1 MEYIL
6 LLIILFALT
15 LAYFRVAD
23 KYNIIDKPN
32 HRSAHSEITLRGG
45 GIIFWFV
52 SLLYFAQH
60 VESNYLFFIGI
71 TLVSLV
77 SFWDDIQTLPNKI
90 RILTHFAAISLIF
103 YNLELFEIAPWWGI
117 VFSYI
122 VAIGIINAYNFM
134 DGINGITGLY
144 TIVVMAS
151 LLYVNQYVFEF
162 TVFNFIAYPIL
173 ASVVFLFFNYRKRAK
188 CFAGDVGS
196 ISIAFWI
203 VFLVSKL
210 ILDTGSFV
218 WLLFLVVYGVE
229 TVCTIIHRMY
239 LKENIFEAHRW
250 HLYQILSN
258 GYKIDHRLVSIL
270 YAVLQALASCIIIF
284 GYKLHLDLVVFLIVV
299 PPFVLLYSVKFYL
312 LKKINY

>member
-1 MEYIL
+1 MQYLLISFAL
-6 LLIILFALT
+6 LLLEL
-15 LAYFRVAD
+15 LYFKIAD
-23 KYNIIDKPN
+23 RYNIVDNPN
-32 HRSAHSEITLRGG
+32 HRSAHTEITLRGG
-45 GIIFWFV
+45 GIIFWFA
-52 SLLYFAQH
+52 SLLYFVQH
-60 VESNYLFFIGI
+60 VERDYLFFVGI

-77 SFWDDIQTLPNKI
+77 SFWDDIQNLPNKI
-90 RILTHFAAISLIF
+90 RISTHFIAISLIF
-103 YNLELFEIAPWWGI
+103 YSLGLFEIVPWWG
-117 VFSYI
+117 VAFSYI
-122 VAIGIINAYNFM
+122 IAIGIINAYNFM
-134 DGINGITGLY
+134 DGVNGITGLY
-144 TIVVMAS
+144 TIVVMGS

-162 TVFNFIAYPIL
+162 TDFNFIVYPIL
-173 ASVVFLFFNYRKRAK
+173 ASVVFLFFNFRKRAK

-258 GYKIDHRLVSIL
+258 GYKIDHRLVSVL

>member
-1 MEYIL
+1 M
-6 LLIILFALT
+6 
-15 LAYFRVAD
+15 
-23 KYNIIDKPN
+23 
-32 HRSAHSEITLRGG
+32 G
-45 GIIFWFV
+45 
-52 SLLYFAQH
+52 
-60 VESNYLFFIGI
+60 
-71 TLVSLV
+71 
-77 SFWDDIQTLPNKI
+77 
-90 RILTHFAAISLIF
+90 
-103 YNLELFEIAPWWGI
+103 
-117 VFSYI
+117 
-122 VAIGIINAYNFM
+122 
-134 DGINGITGLY
+134 
-144 TIVVMAS
+144 S

-162 TVFNFIAYPIL
+162 TDFNFIVYPIL

-210 ILDTGSFV
+210 ILDTGSFL

-258 GYKIDHRLVSIL
+258 GYKIDHRLVSVL

-284 GYKLHLDLVVFLIVV
+284 GYKLHLDVVVFLIVV

>member
-203 VFLVSKL
+203 IFLVSKL

-229 TVCTIIHRMY
+229 TVCTILHRMY

-270 YAVLQALASCIIIF
+270 YAVLQALASCVIIF
-284 GYKLHLDLVVFLIVV
+284 GYKLHLDLVVFSIVA